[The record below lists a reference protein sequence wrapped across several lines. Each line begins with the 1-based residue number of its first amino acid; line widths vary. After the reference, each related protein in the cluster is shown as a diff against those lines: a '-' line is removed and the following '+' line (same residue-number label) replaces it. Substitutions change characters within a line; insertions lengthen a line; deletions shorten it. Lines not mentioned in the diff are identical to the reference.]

1 MLKVPITVP
10 RAFYLNTKAP
20 LNEEF
25 PGRRVNKILPHSRP
39 FFSLIEVVLDYF
51 LFQ

>member
-25 PGRRVNKILPHSRP
+25 PGRRVNKILPHSQP
-39 FFSLIEVVLDYF
+39 CFSLIEVVIDYF